1 MTTKPCREGGQ
12 ILSESIYCYNHN
24 LTSSDSNRG
33 GWRLLPEFLG
43 AGLVQESTNLFD
55 ICYHIIQFSI
65 FTLLHD
71 YYTLLQTYYFILS
84 QVIIT
89 YYYIIKSL
97 LRHNYKVFY
106 TVVSLLTCYH
116 KPILTYSYTF
126 IKHIITSLFHYY
138 YTRVIIR

>member
-89 YYYIIKSL
+89 YYYIILSHYYVIIIRFYKL
-97 LRHNYKVFY
+97 LLHDFY
-106 TVVSLLTCYH
+106 ML
-116 KPILTYSYTF
+116 PQTYSYIF
-126 IKHIITSLFHYY
+126 LHF
-138 YTRVIIR
+138 R